1 MKHTSIFGNKSQIKK
16 NLFIILFIILLY
28 SLYYLS
34 KIRNR
39 NSKKEGLYSIN
50 QFISDFQTI
59 HGHINT
65 VRDAKDNA
73 EFSLLQHEPEE
84 DRYSAAQDDDD
95 W

>member
-1 MKHTSIFGNKSQIKK
+1 MNHTSIFGNKSQIKK
-16 NLFIILFIILLY
+16 NLFIILIFVLLY
-28 SLYYLS
+28 SLCYLS

-65 VRDAKDNA
+65 VRDAKENA
-73 EFSLLQHEPEE
+73 DFSLLQHEPEE
-84 DRYSAAQDDDD
+84 DRYSAAQNDDD

>member
-28 SLYYLS
+28 SLCYLS

-65 VRDAKDNA
+65 VRDAKENA
-73 EFSLLQHEPEE
+73 DFSLLQHEPEE
-84 DRYSAAQDDDD
+84 DRYSAAQD
-95 W
+95 